1 MNAVI
6 RTRQAN
12 PEAEQTLLAA
22 GTPPLLARLFAARNV
37 RSPAELHNHLASLLP
52 YQSLKNIDAAA
63 ERLARAIREQE
74 RMLIVA
80 DYDADG
86 ATACAVGILGLRR
99 KGARVEFLV
108 SDRFKYG
115 YGFIPQQD
123 DRADEQGTPL
133 M

>member
-12 PEAEQTLLAA
+12 PEAEQALLAA

-74 RMLIVA
+74 RILIVA

-99 KGARVEFLV
+99 MGARAGSF
-108 SDRFKYG
+108 
-115 YGFIPQQD
+115 
-123 DRADEQGTPL
+123 RASSSRLSAGGS
-133 M
+133 